1 MAVDDTAPRAQ
12 RPGPIALADL
22 FDAALKDLTPNPNP
36 RAPAP
41 MAVPTPAAS
50 GDAFLFRG
58 NRHESVPRRLFVDRR
73 LTPLERN
80 AWQVFRLMLNDDGV
94 TTFPTYEQ
102 LRPWLASMPCAGQA
116 SHETVARA
124 LTLLRLTRWLSLV
137 RRRRDP
143 KTGRILGNLYVLHDE
158 PLTLFEAMQLDA
170 DYLALVSQSLGH
182 SAKAVQVVG
191 LNTLQEIADDP
202 MLSGRTL
209 PSRLQVLAERLA
221 DQGITATA
229 SYPQEDAIHDSE
241 EGPASL
247 LRNGERPS
255 SESEAG
261 PKPAPDGALRNPKQ
275 DRTVRSSR
283 IDEVRTT
290 AQARA
295 LGDLQWPKRFAE
307 LRRNSKPAPGWR
319 CSKWTLPCGRLCWTS
334 GPHGAA
340 SMASATPPGTCSA
353 SSSAP
358 CAASS
363 MRGPS
368 RPARQ
373 RQHHRRRER
382 HRPSRRATSCRP
394 RWPGSTSSA
403 CAICCANPER
413 RAWQGHEADLL
424 GGRQKRSP
432 GDGCVVKRRTTARHA
447 AQNLSRAPAR
457 P

>member
-1 MAVDDTAPRAQ
+1 MAVDDPAPRAPRQ
-12 RPGPIALADL
+12 GPVALADL
-22 FDAALKDLTPNPNP
+22 FAGALKELAP
-36 RAPAP
+36 RSSAPATAP
-41 MAVPTPAAS
+41 S
-50 GDAFLFRG
+50 DGFLFSG
-58 NRHESVPRRLFVDRR
+58 NRHESVPRRLFLDRR

-80 AWQVFRLMLNDDGV
+80 AWQVFRLMLNQDGV
-94 TTFPTYEQ
+94 TAFPTYEQ
-102 LRPWLASMPCAGQA
+102 LRPWLASMPCAGSA

-290 AQARA
+290 AREREQARA
-295 LGDLQWPKRFAE
+295 MQGIRLPERFLDLKEEQQAGAMVALQQVDASLRQAVLDEWAE
-307 LRRNSKPAPGWR
+307 RCRGSAIRNPAGYLFGIIQRAIRGEFNAWA
-319 CSKWTLPCGRLCWTS
+319 KQAG
-334 GPHGAA
+334 
-340 SMASATPPGTCSA
+340 
-353 SSSAP
+353 SAP
-358 CAASS
+358 PPAAT
-363 MRGPS
+363 RDAPPEPP
-368 RPARQ
+368 RNVVPPEVAK
-373 RQHHRRRER
+373 QHIDRLRE
-382 HRPSRRATSCRP
+382 
-394 RWPGSTSSA
+394 
-403 CAICCANPER
+403 
-413 RAWQGHEADLL
+413 LL
-424 GGRQKRSP
+424 RKS
-432 GDGCVVKRRTTARHA
+432 
-447 AQNLSRAPAR
+447 
-457 P
+457 